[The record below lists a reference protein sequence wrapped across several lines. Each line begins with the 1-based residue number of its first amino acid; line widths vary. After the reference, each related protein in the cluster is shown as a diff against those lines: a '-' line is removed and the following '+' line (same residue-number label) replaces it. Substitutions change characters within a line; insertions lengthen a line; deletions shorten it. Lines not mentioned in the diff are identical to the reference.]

1 MSQTSTLMTEGN
13 IQEKMI
19 KFAVP
24 IFLGDLFQQLY
35 NVVDALVVGNVL
47 GENALAAVSSTG
59 SLIFL
64 MVGFFGGMFTGV
76 GVIISKFFGAQD
88 YDNTR
93 KAVGTAVAFGLLSGI
108 VLTIV
113 GVLFTPTIL
122 RWMGTPENVFAD
134 SQAYIRIYFAGIL
147 SNIMYNTATGI
158 FRAIGDSKHPLYY
171 LIVSALTNVVLD
183 ILFVAGIGMG
193 VEGAAYATIIA
204 QTLSATLAFYKL
216 CHVDAVYK
224 VEINN
229 IRMDREI
236 LGKMLRV
243 GIPSGI
249 QNSVIAIANVVVQ
262 ASVNSFGS
270 AAMAGNGSYSKIEGF
285 AFIPITSFSMSLT
298 TFISQN
304 LGAGEY
310 ERAKKGARF
319 GIVSAVI
326 LAELTGI
333 AIFLFGE
340 NLIALFADEADVI
353 AYGVARIRANTLF
366 YFLLAFSHSVAGV
379 MRGAGKS
386 TIPMFVMLGCWCVI
400 RVSYITIIMKFVNN
414 ITAVFLAYPL
424 TWSLSSILFL
434 LFYLKSDWVHGLD
447 RK

>member
-1 MSQTSTLMTEGN
+1 
-13 IQEKMI
+13 
-19 KFAVP
+19 
-24 IFLGDLFQQLY
+24 
-35 NVVDALVVGNVL
+35 
-47 GENALAAVSSTG
+47 
-59 SLIFL
+59 
-64 MVGFFGGMFTGV
+64 
-76 GVIISKFFGAQD
+76 
-88 YDNTR
+88 
-93 KAVGTAVAFGLLSGI
+93 
-108 VLTIV
+108 
-113 GVLFTPTIL
+113 
-122 RWMGTPENVFAD
+122 
-134 SQAYIRIYFAGIL
+134 
-147 SNIMYNTATGI
+147 
-158 FRAIGDSKHPLYY
+158 
-171 LIVSALTNVVLD
+171 
-183 ILFVAGIGMG
+183 MG
-193 VEGAAYATIIA
+193 VEGAALATIIA

-224 VEINN
+224 VELNN
-229 IRMDREI
+229 IRMDKEI
-236 LGKMLRV
+236 LAKMLRV

-319 GIVSAVI
+319 GLVSAVL
-326 LAELTGI
+326 LAEIIGI
-333 AIFLFGE
+333 LVFLFGE
-340 NLIALFADEADVI
+340 NLIGLFADEADVI
-353 AYGVARIRANTLF
+353 AYGMARIRANSLF
-366 YFLLAFSHSVAGV
+366 YFLLAFSHAVAGI
-379 MRGAGKS
+379 MRGAGRS

-414 ITAVFLAYPL
+414 IIAVFLAYPL

-447 RK
+447 KK

>member
-1 MSQTSTLMTEGN
+1 MNQKNTLMTEGN

-35 NVVDALVVGNVL
+35 NIVDALVVGNVL

-64 MVGFFGGMFTGV
+64 MVGFFVGMFTGV
-76 GVIISKFFGAQD
+76 GVIISKFYGAQD
-88 YDNTR
+88 YNNTR
-93 KAVGTAVAFGLLSGI
+93 KAVSTAVAFGLLSGI
-108 VLTIV
+108 VLTII
-113 GVLFTPTIL
+113 GVLWTPTIL

-134 SQAYIRIYFAGIL
+134 SQIYLRVYFAGII

-171 LIVSALTNVVLD
+171 LIVSALTNVALD
-183 ILFVAGIGMG
+183 ILFVAKLGMG
-193 VEGAAYATIIA
+193 VEGAALATIIA
-204 QTLSATLAFYKL
+204 QTLSAILAFHKL
-216 CHVDAVYK
+216 CHVDVVYR
-224 VEINN
+224 VELNK
-229 IRMDREI
+229 IRMDKAI
-236 LGKMLRV
+236 LLKMLRV

-304 LGAGEY
+304 LGAGEH
-310 ERAKKGARF
+310 ERAKKGAKF
-319 GIVSAVI
+319 GILSAVI
-326 LAELTGI
+326 LAEVTGI
-333 AIFLFGE
+333 LIFLFGE
-340 NLIALFADEADVI
+340 NLVALFADEADVI
-353 AYGVARIRANTLF
+353 AYGMARIRANTLF

-400 RVSYITIIMKFVNN
+400 RVSYITIIMKFINN

-434 LFYLKSDWVHGLD
+434 IFYLKSDWVHGLE
-447 RK
+447 KQ

>member
-1 MSQTSTLMTEGN
+1 MKTEATLMTEGN
-13 IQEKMI
+13 IQEKMV
-19 KFAVP
+19 KFAIP

-35 NVVDALVVGNVL
+35 NIVDALVVGNVL

-64 MVGFFGGMFTGV
+64 LVGFFGGMFTGV
-76 GVIISKFFGAQD
+76 GVIISKFFGARE
-88 YDNTR
+88 YDNTK
-93 KAVGTAVAFGLLSGI
+93 KAVGTAVAFGLISGI
-108 VLTIV
+108 VLTII
-113 GVLFTPTIL
+113 GVAFTPTFL
-122 RWMGTPENVFAD
+122 RWMGTPDNVFAD
-134 SQAYIRIYFAGIL
+134 SEAYLKFYFAGIL

-158 FRAIGDSKHPLYY
+158 FRAIGDSRHPLYY

-183 ILFVAGIGMG
+183 ILFVAGLGMG
-193 VEGAAYATIIA
+193 VEGAAIATVIA
-204 QTLSATLAFYKL
+204 QTLSAALAFYKL

-224 VEINN
+224 VELKN
-229 IRMDREI
+229 IRIDKEI
-236 LGKMLRV
+236 LIRMLKV

-262 ASVNSFGS
+262 ASINSFGS

-310 ERAKKGARF
+310 ERAKKGAGF
-319 GIVSAVI
+319 GLLSAVI
-326 LAELTGI
+326 LAEIIGVLV
-333 AIFLFGE
+333 FLFGE
-340 NLIALFADEADVI
+340 GLISLFADEADVI
-353 AYGVARIRANTLF
+353 AYGMARIRANSLF
-366 YFLLAFSHSVAGV
+366 YFLLAFSHSVAGI

-386 TIPMFVMLGCWCVI
+386 TVPMFVMLGCWCII
-400 RVSYITIIMKFVNN
+400 RVTYITIITSLIHD

-424 TWSLSSILFL
+424 TWTLSSILFL
-434 LFYLKSDWVHGLD
+434 IFYLKTDWVHGLD
-447 RK
+447 KK

>member
-1 MSQTSTLMTEGN
+1 MNQKNTLMTEGN

-35 NVVDALVVGNVL
+35 NIVDALVVGNVL

-64 MVGFFGGMFTGV
+64 MVGFFVGMFTGV
-76 GVIISKFFGAQD
+76 GVIISKFYGAKD
-88 YDNTR
+88 YVNTK
-93 KAVGTAVAFGLLSGI
+93 KAVSTAVSFGLISGI
-108 VLTIV
+108 VLTAV

-134 SQAYIRIYFAGIL
+134 SQIYLRVYFAGIIA
-147 SNIMYNTATGI
+147 NIMYNTATGI

-183 ILFVAGIGMG
+183 ILFVAKLGMG

-216 CHVDAVYK
+216 SHVNEVYR
-224 VEINN
+224 VDLRN
-229 IRMDREI
+229 ICIDKGI
-236 LGKMLRV
+236 LSKMLKI

-304 LGAGEY
+304 LGAKEY

-319 GIVSAVI
+319 GVLAAVV
-326 LAELTGI
+326 LAEITGI
-333 AIFLFGE
+333 LIFIFGE
-340 NLIALFADEADVI
+340 HLIALFANEADVI
-353 AYGVARIRANTLF
+353 AYGVARIKANALF

-386 TIPMFVMLGCWCVI
+386 SIPMYVMLGCWCVI
-400 RVSYITIIMKFVNN
+400 RVSYITMIMKFVNN
-414 ITAVFLAYPL
+414 ITAIFFAYPL
-424 TWSLSSILFL
+424 TWSLSTILFSI
-434 LFYLKSDWVHGLD
+434 FYLKSDWIHGLE
-447 RK
+447 KQ

>member
-1 MSQTSTLMTEGN
+1 MRTENTLMTEGN
-13 IQEKMI
+13 IQEKMV
-19 KFAVP
+19 KFAIP

-35 NVVDALVVGNVL
+35 NIVDALVVGNVL

-64 MVGFFGGMFTGV
+64 LVGFFGGMFTGV

-88 YDNTR
+88 YNNTK

-108 VLTIV
+108 ILTII
-113 GVLFTPTIL
+113 GVWFTPTIL
-122 RWMGTPENVFAD
+122 RWMGTPDNVFAD
-134 SQAYIRIYFAGIL
+134 SRIYLRVYFAGIL

-158 FRAIGDSKHPLYY
+158 FRAIGDSRHPLYY
-171 LIVSALTNVVLD
+171 LIISALTNVVLD
-183 ILFVAGIGMG
+183 ILFVAGLGMG
-193 VEGAAYATIIA
+193 VEGAAFATIIA
-204 QTLSATLAFYKL
+204 QTLSAVLAFYKL
-216 CHVDAVYK
+216 CHVDTVYK
-224 VEINN
+224 VDFRN
-229 IRMDREI
+229 IRMDKEI
-236 LGKMLRV
+236 LMKMLRV
-243 GIPSGI
+243 GVPSGI

-319 GIVSAVI
+319 GVCAAVI
-326 LAELTGI
+326 LAEIIGVLV
-333 AIFLFGE
+333 FLFGE
-340 NLIALFADEADVI
+340 NLIGLFANEADVI
-353 AYGVARIRANTLF
+353 AYGMARIRANSLF
-366 YFLLAFSHSVAGV
+366 YFLLAFSHSVAGI

-386 TIPMFVMLGCWCVI
+386 TVPMFVMLGCWCII
-400 RVSYITIIMKFVNN
+400 RVSYITIIMSFIHN

-434 LFYLKSDWVHGLD
+434 IFYLKTDWVHGLD
-447 RK
+447 KK